1 MKIDGSIFW
10 GILLVIIGILVILK
24 YSLHINISIF
34 RIILAVILIYLGI
47 SLIFGQFR
55 VQSGSNV
62 IFSERTIKPETLEEE
77 YNIVFGRGYIDL
89 TGISPSELNKSIKI
103 ATVFA
108 NTTLKIDP
116 NMPIEI
122 DIDCAFGST
131 ITPDGVSISFGD
143 RTYRT
148 PSVGSNQSYLKIKAD
163 TVFGVLEIIQ

>member
-1 MKIDGSIFW
+1 MKMDGGIFW
-10 GILLVIIGILVILK
+10 GVLLVVIGILFILK
-24 YSLHINISIF
+24 YSLHLNISIF
-34 RIILAVILIYLGI
+34 RIVIAVILIYLGV
-47 SLIFGQFR
+47 SLIFGQFGIK
-55 VQSGSNV
+55 SGSNV

-89 TGISPSELNKSIKI
+89 TNIPTSELNKSIKI

-131 ITPDGVSISFGD
+131 VTPDGTSISFGD
-143 RTYRT
+143 RIYRT
-148 PSVGSNQSYLKIKAD
+148 PSVGSGQSYLKIKAD
-163 TVFGVLEIIQ
+163 TVFGVLEVVQ